1 MPSAKKQIYN
11 QMAKTKT
18 YYFCREC
25 GYQSASWLG
34 RCPECGKFG
43 TFDEEVV
50 KVESGKRKVENGTLL
65 SVPKRLDEVECGE
78 VPRLSTRCGELD
90 RVLGGGL
97 VAGSLVLLGGEPGIG
112 KSTLLLQSALAM
124 SGERR
129 AESGEWRVESGE
141 RRAVSGERR
150 LRLLYVSGEESVE
163 QIKMRADRLLESGE
177 WRVES
182 GERRVESGERRVESG
197 VRRVESGEWRVE
209 SGERRVESGEQL
221 PTANCQLPTTHSQL
235 YLVSETVTQRVM
247 EHVETVKPDVLVVD
261 SIQTMTTEVLESP
274 AGSVGQIRQCTTEFQ
289 HYAKSSGVPV
299 LLVGHITKDGTLAGP
314 KVMEHIVDAV
324 LQFEGDRNYG
334 YRTLRALKNR
344 FGSTAEMGIFE
355 MREGGLHE
363 VTNPS
368 ELLLGH
374 RDASLSGAAVSA
386 TLEGVRPLMVEV
398 QSLVSSAVY
407 GTPQRNANGFD
418 LRRMNMLLA
427 VLEKRCGFRLG
438 VKDVFLNL
446 AGGLR
451 VSDPALDLAVA
462 CSILS
467 SNVDMAISPR
477 VCFAAELGLN
487 GEVRPVSRVEQRIA
501 EADRL
506 GFERIF
512 VSKYHRRELDA
523 RRYGIEIVSV
533 GVIEDAFRALFA

>member
-124 SGERR
+124 SGE
-129 AESGEWRVESGE
+129 W
-141 RRAVSGERR
+141 RAVSGERR

-177 WRVES
+177 WR
-182 GERRVESGERRVESG
+182 G
-197 VRRVESGEWRVE
+197 
-209 SGERRVESGEQL
+209 ESGEQL
-221 PTANCQLPTTHSQL
+221 PGVPRELVERTANCQLPTTHCQL